1 MSVINLENISKSYGH
16 HMVFK
21 DYNLSVEEGEFVA
34 ICGESGKGK
43 TTLLNIMGMIEKADK
58 GDLYLFDKKNPD
70 IRKPS
75 GRKLLRTEMTYV
87 FQNYGLVEDKTVQYN
102 LNIASHFTDVT
113 EKDIEEVLTKVGLDK
128 SILKSKVYTLSGGEQ
143 QRVAIARV
151 FLKKCKL
158 LLADEPTGSL
168 DAGNKEVVM
177 KLFEQLNKEGTTIVM
192 VTHDEEILKYAT
204 RIVEL

>member
-1 MSVINLENISKSYGH
+1 MSVINLENITKSYGH
-16 HMVFK
+16 HMIFK

-58 GDLYLFDKKNPD
+58 GDLYLFDRKNPD
-70 IRKPS
+70 IRKAS

-113 EKDIEEVLTKVGLDK
+113 EKDIEDVLNKVGLDK
-128 SILKSKVYTLSGGEQ
+128 SILKNKVYTLSGGEQ

>member
-1 MSVINLENISKSYGH
+1 MSVINLENITKSYGH
-16 HMVFK
+16 HMIFK

-58 GDLYLFDKKNPD
+58 GDLYLFNKKNPD
-70 IRKPS
+70 IRKAS

-128 SILKSKVYTLSGGEQ
+128 NILKSKVYTLSGGEQ

-158 LLADEPTGSL
+158 LLAD
-168 DAGNKEVVM
+168 
-177 KLFEQLNKEGTTIVM
+177 
-192 VTHDEEILKYAT
+192 
-204 RIVEL
+204 

>member
-70 IRKPS
+70 IRKAS

-128 SILKSKVYTLSGGEQ
+128 NILKSKVYTLSGGEQ

-168 DAGNKEVVM
+168 DAGNKEIVM
-177 KLFEQLNKEGTTIVM
+177 KLFERLNKEGTTIVM

>member
-1 MSVINLENISKSYGH
+1 MSIIKLENITKSYGYH
-16 HMVFK
+16 RIFN

-43 TTLLNIMGMIEKADK
+43 TTLLNIIGMIEKADK
-58 GDLYLFDKKNPD
+58 GDVYLFDIKNPD
-70 IRKPS
+70 IRKAS
-75 GRKLLRTEMTYV
+75 GRKLLRTKMTYV

-102 LNIASHFTDVT
+102 LKIASHFTEAT
-113 EKDIEEVLTKVGLDK
+113 EKDMEEVLNKVGLDK
-128 SILKSKVYTLSGGEQ
+128 TILKSKVYTLSGGEQ

-151 FLKKCKL
+151 VLKKCKL

-177 KLFEQLNKEGTTIVM
+177 KLFEKLHKDGTTIIM

-204 RIVEL
+204 RVIQL

>member
-1 MSVINLENISKSYGH
+1 MSVINLENITKSYGH
-16 HMVFK
+16 HMIFK

-58 GDLYLFDKKNPD
+58 GDLYLFDRKNPD

-128 SILKSKVYTLSGGEQ
+128 NILKSKVYTLSGGEQ
-143 QRVAIARV
+143 QRVAIARA

-168 DAGNKEVVM
+168 DAGNKEIVM
-177 KLFEQLNKEGTTIVM
+177 KLFERLNKEGTTIVM
-192 VTHDEEILKYAT
+192 VTHDEEILKYAS

>member
-1 MSVINLENISKSYGH
+1 MSVINLENITKSYGH
-16 HMVFK
+16 HMIFK

-58 GDLYLFDKKNPD
+58 GDLYLFNKKNPD
-70 IRKPS
+70 IRKAS

-128 SILKSKVYTLSGGEQ
+128 NILKSKVYTLSGGEQ

>member
-1 MSVINLENISKSYGH
+1 MSVINLENITKSYGH
-16 HMVFK
+16 HMIFK

-128 SILKSKVYTLSGGEQ
+128 NILKSKVYTLSGGEQ

-168 DAGNKEVVM
+168 DAGNKEIVM
-177 KLFEQLNKEGTTIVM
+177 KLFERLNKEGTTIVM

-204 RIVEL
+204 RIVDL

>member
-1 MSVINLENISKSYGH
+1 
-16 HMVFK
+16 
-21 DYNLSVEEGEFVA
+21 
-34 ICGESGKGK
+34 
-43 TTLLNIMGMIEKADK
+43 
-58 GDLYLFDKKNPD
+58 
-70 IRKPS
+70 
-75 GRKLLRTEMTYV
+75 MTYV

-113 EKDIEEVLTKVGLDK
+113 EKDIEDVLNKVGLDK
-128 SILKSKVYTLSGGEQ
+128 SILKNKVYTLSGGEQ

>member
-1 MSVINLENISKSYGH
+1 MI
-16 HMVFK
+16 FK

-128 SILKSKVYTLSGGEQ
+128 NILKSKVYTLSGGEQ

-168 DAGNKEVVM
+168 DAGNKEIVM
-177 KLFEQLNKEGTTIVM
+177 KLFERLNKEGTTIVM

-204 RIVEL
+204 RIVDL

>member
-87 FQNYGLVEDKTVQYN
+87 FQNYGLVEDKTVKYN

-128 SILKSKVYTLSGGEQ
+128 NILKSKVYTLSGGEQ

>member
-128 SILKSKVYTLSGGEQ
+128 NILKSKVYTLSGGEQ

-177 KLFEQLNKEGTTIVM
+177 KLFERLNKEGTTIVM

>member
-1 MSVINLENISKSYGH
+1 MSVINLENITKSYGH
-16 HMVFK
+16 HMIFK

-113 EKDIEEVLTKVGLDK
+113 EKDIEEVLTKVRLDK
-128 SILKSKVYTLSGGEQ
+128 NILKSKVYTLSGGEQ

-168 DAGNKEVVM
+168 DAGNKEIVM
-177 KLFEQLNKEGTTIVM
+177 KLFERLNKEGTTIVM
-192 VTHDEEILKYAT
+192 VTHDEEILKYAS

>member
-1 MSVINLENISKSYGH
+1 MSVINLENITKSYGH
-16 HMVFK
+16 HMIFK

-58 GDLYLFDKKNPD
+58 GDLYLFDRKNPD
-70 IRKPS
+70 IRKAS

-113 EKDIEEVLTKVGLDK
+113 EKDIEDVLNKVGLDK
-128 SILKSKVYTLSGGEQ
+128 SILKNKVYTLSGGEQ

-151 FLKKCKL
+151 FLRLTSSRSLKKL
-158 LLADEPTGSL
+158 IIAAIISMGYSSGS
-168 DAGNKEVVM
+168 GSPS
-177 KLFEQLNKEGTTIVM
+177 IVW
-192 VTHDEEILKYAT
+192 VTYRYGCT
-204 RIVEL
+204 PVFS

>member
-1 MSVINLENISKSYGH
+1 MSVINLENITKSYGH
-16 HMVFK
+16 HMIFK

-58 GDLYLFDKKNPD
+58 GDLYLFNKKNPD
-70 IRKPS
+70 IRKAS
-75 GRKLLRTEMTYV
+75 GRKILRTEMTYV

-102 LNIASHFTDVT
+102 LNIASHFTDVS

-168 DAGNKEVVM
+168 DAGNKEIVM
-177 KLFEQLNKEGTTIVM
+177 KLFERLNKEGTTIVM

>member
-1 MSVINLENISKSYGH
+1 
-16 HMVFK
+16 
-21 DYNLSVEEGEFVA
+21 
-34 ICGESGKGK
+34 
-43 TTLLNIMGMIEKADK
+43 MGMIEKADK
-58 GDLYLFDKKNPD
+58 GDLYLFNKKNPD
-70 IRKPS
+70 IRKAS

-128 SILKSKVYTLSGGEQ
+128 NILKSKVYTLSGGEQ

-168 DAGNKEVVM
+168 DAGNKEIVM
-177 KLFEQLNKEGTTIVM
+177 KLFERLNKEGTTIVM

>member
-128 SILKSKVYTLSGGEQ
+128 NILKSKVYTLSGGEQ

-168 DAGNKEVVM
+168 DAGNKEIVM
-177 KLFEQLNKEGTTIVM
+177 KLFEKLNKEGTTIVM

>member
-1 MSVINLENISKSYGH
+1 MSVINLENITKSYGH
-16 HMVFK
+16 HMIFK

-128 SILKSKVYTLSGGEQ
+128 NILKSKVYTLSGGEQ

-168 DAGNKEVVM
+168 DAGNKEIVM
-177 KLFEQLNKEGTTIVM
+177 KLFERLNKEGTTIVM
-192 VTHDEEILKYAT
+192 VTHDEEILKYAS

>member
-1 MSVINLENISKSYGH
+1 MSIIKLENITKSYGH
-16 HMVFK
+16 HRIFN

-43 TTLLNIMGMIEKADK
+43 TTLLNIIGMIEKADK
-58 GDLYLFDKKNPD
+58 GDVNLFDIKNPD
-70 IRKPS
+70 IRKAS
-75 GRKLLRTEMTYV
+75 GRKLLRTKMTYV

-102 LNIASHFTDVT
+102 LKIASHFTEAT
-113 EKDIEEVLTKVGLDK
+113 EKDMEEVLNKVGLDK
-128 SILKSKVYTLSGGEQ
+128 TILKSKVYTLSGGEQ

-177 KLFEQLNKEGTTIVM
+177 KLFEKLHKDGTTIIM

-204 RIVEL
+204 RVIQL

>member
-1 MSVINLENISKSYGH
+1 MSVINLENITKSYGH
-16 HMVFK
+16 HMIFK

-58 GDLYLFDKKNPD
+58 GDLYLFNKKNPD
-70 IRKPS
+70 IRKAS

-128 SILKSKVYTLSGGEQ
+128 NILKSKVYTLSGGEQ

-168 DAGNKEVVM
+168 DAGNKEIVM
-177 KLFEQLNKEGTTIVM
+177 KLFERLNKEGTTIVM

>member
-1 MSVINLENISKSYGH
+1 MSVINLENITKSYGH
-16 HMVFK
+16 HMIFK

-168 DAGNKEVVM
+168 DAGNKEIVM
-177 KLFEQLNKEGTTIVM
+177 KLFERLNKEGTTIVM

>member
-1 MSVINLENISKSYGH
+1 MAVLEVNHVKKVYKTRMGTNSVTAL
-16 HMVFK
+16 K
-21 DYNLSVEEGEFVA
+21 DVHFSVEEGEFVA

-128 SILKSKVYTLSGGEQ
+128 NILKSKVYTLSGGEQ
-143 QRVAIARV
+143 QRVEFGIETIACPEMMNELSV
-151 FLKKCKL
+151 VAFIL
-158 LLADEPTGSL
+158 LLVSF
-168 DAGNKEVVM
+168 NEVHIIHY
-177 KLFEQLNKEGTTIVM
+177 LLIP
-192 VTHDEEILKYAT
+192 
-204 RIVEL
+204 

>member
-1 MSVINLENISKSYGH
+1 
-16 HMVFK
+16 
-21 DYNLSVEEGEFVA
+21 
-34 ICGESGKGK
+34 
-43 TTLLNIMGMIEKADK
+43 MGMIEKADK

-128 SILKSKVYTLSGGEQ
+128 NILKSKVYTLSGGEQ

-168 DAGNKEVVM
+168 DAGNKEIVM
-177 KLFEQLNKEGTTIVM
+177 KLFEKLNKEGTTIVM

>member
-1 MSVINLENISKSYGH
+1 MSVINLENITKSYGH
-16 HMVFK
+16 HMIFK

-58 GDLYLFDKKNPD
+58 GDLYLFDRKNPD
-70 IRKPS
+70 IRKAS

-128 SILKSKVYTLSGGEQ
+128 NILKSKVYTLSGGEQ

-168 DAGNKEVVM
+168 DAGNKEIVM
-177 KLFEQLNKEGTTIVM
+177 KLFERLNKEGTTIVM

>member
-1 MSVINLENISKSYGH
+1 MSVINLENITKSYGH
-16 HMVFK
+16 HMIFK

-58 GDLYLFDKKNPD
+58 GDLYLFNKKNPD
-70 IRKPS
+70 IRKAS
-75 GRKLLRTEMTYV
+75 GRKILRTEMTYV

-113 EKDIEEVLTKVGLDK
+113 EKDIEDVLNKVGLDK
-128 SILKSKVYTLSGGEQ
+128 SILKNKVYTLSGGEQ

>member
-128 SILKSKVYTLSGGEQ
+128 NILKSKVYTLSGGEQ

-168 DAGNKEVVM
+168 DAGNKEIVM
-177 KLFEQLNKEGTTIVM
+177 KLFERLNKEGTTIVM
-192 VTHDEEILKYAT
+192 VTHDEEILKYAS

>member
-1 MSVINLENISKSYGH
+1 
-16 HMVFK
+16 
-21 DYNLSVEEGEFVA
+21 
-34 ICGESGKGK
+34 
-43 TTLLNIMGMIEKADK
+43 MI
-58 GDLYLFDKKNPD
+58 GKNPD
-70 IRKPS
+70 IRKAS

-113 EKDIEEVLTKVGLDK
+113 EKDIEDVLNKVGLDK
-128 SILKSKVYTLSGGEQ
+128 SILKNKVYTLSGGEQ

>member
-1 MSVINLENISKSYGH
+1 MSIIKLENITKSYGH
-16 HMVFK
+16 HRIFN

-43 TTLLNIMGMIEKADK
+43 TTLLNIIGMIEKADK
-58 GDLYLFDKKNPD
+58 GDVYLFDIKNPD
-70 IRKPS
+70 IRKSS
-75 GRKLLRTEMTYV
+75 GRKLLRTKMTYV

-102 LNIASHFTDVT
+102 LKIASHFTDAT
-113 EKDIEEVLTKVGLDK
+113 EKDMEEALNKVGLDK
-128 SILKSKVYTLSGGEQ
+128 TILKSKVYTLSGGEQ

-177 KLFEQLNKEGTTIVM
+177 KLFEKLHKDGTTIIM

-204 RIVEL
+204 RVIQL